1 MMKPSKG
8 TTKSHVPHTPVST
21 RQFPFN
27 ARTGAT
33 PSREA
38 VREGAHPVTAPR
50 QTNRRTEKAKKSQTD
65 I

>member
-1 MMKPSKG
+1 MKQPKG
-8 TTKSHVPHTPVST
+8 STKSHVSHTPVDT

-27 ARTGAT
+27 ARAGAT

-38 VREGAHPVTAPR
+38 VREGAHPVIAPR

-65 I
+65 V